1 MLWYIGRRM
10 LQMIP
15 VILGAT
21 LLIYALIFLRPGDPI
36 AALFGDKPVN
46 QAIVNQLREQYNLDK
61 PFLVQ
66 WVLFLKGI
74 LTLDFGITLTGRPV
88 IDVIKTAFPVTMKL
102 AVMAFTFE
110 AVLGIL
116 AGTIAGL
123 RKGKLFDTIMLVTS
137 LILIAVPIFV
147 VGFVAQFFIGVKWG
161 IVPPTV
167 GGDASIERLL
177 LPAVVLG
184 SVSFAY
190 ILRLTRTSVAE
201 NLTAD
206 HVRTATA
213 KGLSERDVIT
223 RHVMRN
229 SLIPVVTY
237 LGVDFGALLAG
248 ALVTEAIFNVPGIGN
263 TLYDAILRGDG
274 ATMVSIVTLMVFIF
288 VIANLLVDLLYAVLD
303 PRIRYDK

>member
-1 MLWYIGRRM
+1 MLWYIGRRL

-46 QAIVNQLREQYNLDK
+46 DAIVAQIREEYNLDK

-66 WVLFLKGI
+66 WLLFLKGI
-74 LTLDFGITLTGRPV
+74 LTGDFGITLTGRPV
-88 IDVIKTAFPVTMKL
+88 IEVIKTAFPVTLKL
-102 AVMAFTFE
+102 ATMAFVFE
-110 AVLGIL
+110 AVLGIV

-123 RKGKLFDTIMLVTS
+123 RRGKLFDSTMLVAS
-137 LILIAVPIFV
+137 LILIAIPIFV
-147 VGFVAQFFIGVKWG
+147 VGFVLQFLVGVKWG

-167 GGDASIERLL
+167 GGYPTFERLL

-190 ILRLTRTSVAE
+190 ILRLTRTSVGE
-201 NLTAD
+201 NLSAD

-213 KGLSERDVIT
+213 KGLSESQVVT

-274 ATMVSIVTLMVFIF
+274 ATMVSIVTLMVIIY

-303 PRIRYDK
+303 PRIRYEK